1 MATDLPSDIR
11 NFITSHIDSVE
22 QIEALVLMKADPRR
36 EWSVEEMAKSLYT
49 STESTAMR
57 LAHLHRTGLLS
68 EIRSDVVRY
77 RFEQRDAKLRKAVD
91 SFLETYA
98 KRKVSVINQIFSGP
112 SDDVQSFADAFRI
125 RRDGD

>member
-11 NFITSHIDSVE
+11 NFINSHIDSVE
-22 QIEALVLMKADPRR
+22 QIEALVLMKADPQR

-77 RFEQRDAKLRKAVD
+77 RFEQRDSRLRKAVD
-91 SFLETYA
+91 GFLDVYA

-125 RRDGD
+125 RKDPD